1 MEGEQNNVN
10 MDKEGGGSAGPIIGI
25 IVILVIIILGGLYF
39 WSQREGNDTTINDAT
54 INDATITDEALESIN
69 LQSGL
74 DDTTSIEADLDATDI
89 ENLDAELNAS

>member
-10 MDKEGGGSAGPIIGI
+10 MDKEGGDSAGPIIGI

-54 INDATITDEALESIN
+54 ITDEALESIN
-69 LQSGL
+69 TQSEL
-74 DDTTSIEADLDATDI
+74 DDTASIEADLDATDI